1 MDPPFDPDSDVLSE
15 NSWGR
20 SWEDQLLE
28 DFSSEKDT
36 LDQQSKIEQE
46 AAAQNLWM
54 SFQNSAS
61 AVTNL
66 YKGKYSVCCSRFQWL
81 LSRQLSG

>member
-1 MDPPFDPDSDVLSE
+1 MDPKFDHENDVLSE

-20 SWEDQLLE
+20 AWEDQLLDE
-28 DFSSEKDT
+28 FTSERET

-46 AAAQNLWM
+46 AAAQQFWL

-66 YKGKYSVCCSRFQWL
+66 YKGQWL
-81 LSRQLSG
+81 KIPM